1 MGIHH
6 IGVGNPF
13 NLGDDLIEPFRPLVD
28 AWVSIH
34 NDDLLTELTGEQRLS
49 LISLVNMNIEYEGKN
64 MKLRNVINLYIKS
77 FTTALQEKDL
87 SKFTPPV
94 FNKKLYDSLCHA
106 I

>member
-1 MGIHH
+1 
-6 IGVGNPF
+6 
-13 NLGDDLIEPFRPLVD
+13 
-28 AWVSIH
+28 
-34 NDDLLTELTGEQRLS
+34 
-49 LISLVNMNIEYEGKN
+49 MNIEYEGKN

-94 FNKKLYDSLCHA
+94 FNKKLYDSLCHV